1 MKSPEKRILMEQIP
15 VLNKRVKVG
24 RVEEI
29 PEGHGKEFTVEGHK
43 LALFKIN
50 GGFYAVS
57 NQCLH
62 RGGPLSEGELD
73 DYRVTCPWHGWKY
86 DVRTGSFD
94 IIPTL
99 KVRSFHVVQEDGS
112 LYVELESHT

>member
-1 MKSPEKRILMEQIP
+1 MEQIP
-15 VLNKRVKVG
+15 VLNKRVRVG
-24 RVEEI
+24 KSEEI
-29 PEGHGKEFTVEGHK
+29 PEGHGREVTIEGRK
-43 LALFKIN
+43 LAVFKVN

-86 DVRTGSFD
+86 DVRTGAFD

-99 KVRSFHVVQEDGS
+99 KVKSYSVEEKDGEVF
-112 LYVELESHT
+112 VEID